1 MDWPGGAMTR
11 ICFLGLLLTALGLS
25 TIPGHAQ
32 KWPERTI
39 RIVVGFPPGPTDIV
53 SRPIA
58 DRLSKAL
65 GQPVVVENRPGA
77 NGSIAAEQVMR
88 ADPDGYTLL
97 VGTSGTHVT
106 AVHLF
111 KNLRYDPVKDFA
123 PIVAMVEPAT
133 CLVVNPN
140 LPVTSVPELVAYAK
154 ANPGKLSY
162 ASPGVGSVFHLLGEL
177 FQQTTGTEMVH
188 VAYKG
193 IDPALSDLIG
203 GHIPVAFTALSS
215 AAPHIEAKSVRILA
229 VLDSTRFSRVPD
241 VPSISEFI
249 PAFQKPSTWFGFFA
263 PRGTPDPII
272 KHLNT
277 EIVRI
282 MNEPDIHKLLE
293 DNSYTMLGGS
303 PEHLKTLMID
313 GIAQFGKIIQ
323 AAGIKPE

>member
-1 MDWPGGAMTR
+1 MKR
-11 ICFLGLLLTALGLS
+11 ICCFGALLTALVFS
-25 TIPGHAQ
+25 TIAGHGQ
-32 KWPERTI
+32 NWPDRAI
-39 RIVVGFPPGPTDIV
+39 RIVVGFSPGPTDIV

-58 DRLSKAL
+58 ERLSKVL
-65 GQPVVVENRPGA
+65 GQPVVIENRPGA
-77 NGSIAAEQVMR
+77 NGSIAAEQVMK

-123 PIVAMVEPAT
+123 PIVAIVEPAT
-133 CLVVNPN
+133 CLVITPN
-140 LPVTSVPELVAYAK
+140 LPVTSVPELIAYAK

-162 ASPGVGSVFHLLGEL
+162 GSPGVGSVFHLTGEL
-177 FQQTTGTEMVH
+177 FEQTTGTKMVH

-193 IDPALSDLIG
+193 TDAALSDLIG

-215 AAPHIEAKSVRILA
+215 AMPHIEAKSLRILA
-229 VLDSTRFSRVPD
+229 VLEPARFSNMPE

-249 PAFQKPSTWFGFFA
+249 PAFHKPSTWFGLFA

-272 KHLNT
+272 SRLNG

-282 MNEPDIHKLLE
+282 MNEPDIHQLLE
-293 DNSYTMLGGS
+293 HNSYTVIGGS
-303 PEHLKTLMID
+303 PEHLRALMID
-313 GIAQFGKIIQ
+313 GIARFGKIIQ

>member
-1 MDWPGGAMTR
+1 MKR
-11 ICFLGLLLTALGLS
+11 IYCFGLLLTALGLS
-25 TIPGHAQ
+25 TITGHGQ
-32 KWPERTI
+32 HWPNRAI

-58 DRLSKAL
+58 DRLSKTL
-65 GQPVVVENRPGA
+65 GQPVVIENRPGA
-77 NGSIAAEQVMR
+77 NGSIAAEQVMK

-123 PIVAMVEPAT
+123 PIVATVEPAT
-133 CLVVNPN
+133 CLVVNPS

-162 ASPGVGSVFHLLGEL
+162 ASPGVGSVFHLLAEL
-177 FQQTTGTEMVH
+177 FKLTTGTEMVH

-215 AAPHIEAKSVRILA
+215 AMPHIEAKSVRILA
-229 VLDSTRFSRVPD
+229 VLEPARFSKVPD

-249 PAFQKPSTWFGFFA
+249 PAFHKPSTWFGFFA
-263 PRGTPDPII
+263 PRGTPDPVINR
-272 KHLNT
+272 LNA

-282 MNEPDIHKLLE
+282 LNEPDIHQLLE
-293 DNSYTMLGGS
+293 HNSYTVIGGS
-303 PEHLKTLMID
+303 PEHLRALMID

>member
-1 MDWPGGAMTR
+1 MTR
-11 ICFLGLLLTALGLS
+11 IFVFALFLLALGVS
-25 TIPGHAQ
+25 TIAGYGQ
-32 KWPERTI
+32 NWPAHTI

-65 GQPVVVENRPGA
+65 GQPVVIENRPGA
-77 NGSIAAEQVMR
+77 NGSIATEQVMK

-97 VGTSGTHVT
+97 IGTSGTHVT

-123 PIVAMVEPAT
+123 AIVAIVEPAT

-140 LPVTSVPELVAYAK
+140 LPVTSVPELVAYVK

-162 ASPGVGSVFHLLGEL
+162 GSPGVGSVFHLLGAL
-177 FQQTTGTEMVH
+177 FEQTTGTEMVH
-188 VAYKG
+188 VPYKG

-215 AAPHIEAKSVRILA
+215 AMPHIEAKRVRILA
-229 VLDSTRFSRVPD
+229 VLEPTRFSKVPD

-272 KHLNT
+272 KRLNA

-282 MNEPDIHKLLE
+282 MNEPDIQKLLE
-293 DNSYTMLGGS
+293 DNSYTLIGGS
-303 PEHLKTLMID
+303 PEHLKALMID
-313 GIAQFGKIIQ
+313 GIVRFGKIIHT
-323 AAGIKPE
+323 AGINPQ